1 VFGVG
6 RGMVGEG
13 WWGVDEGF
21 GGMGLLGG
29 GVLRRWEGGR
39 REGRGM

>member
-21 GGMGLLGG
+21 GAMGLLG
-29 GVLRRWEGGR
+29 GVLRRWGEG
-39 REGRGM
+39 ERGGGM